1 VTTLAIIGD
10 ETDELRELEAWA
22 DGHECEALRH
32 SLEGASTTPEA
43 LRNAALCVVDAAGHA
58 LLAVAVC
65 GRLRAGDPGRAILVI
80 GDDGGEFE
88 LAALCAGATVVLA
101 RTVPRDRLHAYARR
115 FLRPVA
121 EPRMVRLGPQV
132 ELDLTSR
139 ILVVSGH
146 AKRLTNMK
154 YEVLCYF
161 IANRGRAVSANE
173 LTQRGLLQRSQAGR
187 FRAIALELRRLLGP
201 ARELLISVPGHGYRL
216 ENEGGDSSV

>member
-1 VTTLAIIGD
+1 VTTLAILGE

-22 DGHECEALRH
+22 NGHACEALRH
-32 SLEGASTTPEA
+32 SLEGASTTPET
-43 LRNAALCVVDAAGHA
+43 LRKAALCVVDAAGYP

-65 GRLRAGDPGRAILVI
+65 GRLRAGDPDRAILVI
-80 GDDGGEFE
+80 GEDGGQFE

-101 RTVPRDRLHAYARR
+101 RPVPRERLHAYAGR

-132 ELDLTSR
+132 ELDFASR
-139 ILVVSGH
+139 TLVVSGR

-173 LTQRGLLQRSQAGR
+173 LT
-187 FRAIALELRRLLGP
+187 
-201 ARELLISVPGHGYRL
+201 
-216 ENEGGDSSV
+216 NGDSCREVRRDASEPSRSSFVVCSALLANF